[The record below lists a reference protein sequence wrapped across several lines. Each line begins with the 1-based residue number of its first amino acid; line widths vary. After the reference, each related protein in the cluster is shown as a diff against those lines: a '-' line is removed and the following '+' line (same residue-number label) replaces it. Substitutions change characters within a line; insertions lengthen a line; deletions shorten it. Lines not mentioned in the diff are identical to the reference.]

1 MIFSTSRPVLQRVSI
16 TIKGFVEL
24 LYFVV
29 FSDTTVQV
37 ILTPNQLARAP
48 LDIIALVGHLHQ
60 PSLSHPKVTFLVR
73 QLLRPSSALWEL
85 TKRYAFRYHNLN

>member
-1 MIFSTSRPVLQRVSI
+1 MRGVSI

-24 LYFVV
+24 NLYFAV
-29 FSDTTVQV
+29 FSDTIVQV

-60 PSLSHPKVTFLVR
+60 PSLSHSKVTFLVR

-85 TKRYAFRYHNLN
+85 TKRYAQIS

>member
-1 MIFSTSRPVLQRVSI
+1 MILSTSRPVLRGFTI
-16 TIKGFVEL
+16 PIKGFVEL
-24 LYFVV
+24 LYFAV

-37 ILTPNQLARAP
+37 ILTPHQLARAP

-73 QLLRPSSALWEL
+73 LLRRQSSALWEL
-85 TKRYAFRYHNLN
+85 TKRYAFRYHD